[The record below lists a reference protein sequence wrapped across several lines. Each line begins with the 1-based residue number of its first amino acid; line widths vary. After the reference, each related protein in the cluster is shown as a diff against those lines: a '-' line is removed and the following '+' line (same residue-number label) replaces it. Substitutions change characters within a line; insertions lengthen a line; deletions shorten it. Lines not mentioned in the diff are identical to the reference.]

1 MGIKLSNNE
10 SLIINQLFDTGLFVN
25 NMKNSSKEM
34 VVATESLKKA
44 LVQQRINNYLHDL
57 IGIYP
62 ENIQE
67 NLILLISSDFESAET
82 VHVLLSTLKSVI
94 NLPELQEEKTD
105 RDVLTQ
111 TIVRQ
116 VHSEVTELDEREIYR
131 LISNLFVERFKIFTP
146 DQPELIDSEHDQEI
160 SEYWNIDP
168 NFNLIAQGLVNQLTV
183 SNNIVLNDTQ
193 RVNRALLIHRYI
205 SSKKSPNLWDALL
218 RKKDKIAE
226 QWNNLGRFYLECG
239 DDYALLLDKK
249 RQQVK
254 SKPAV
259 VAIEV
264 AHRIH
269 SGISESELSE
279 EIKAVAKEFFS
290 NSNIGTS
297 LVKDALN
304 DFGLVNIRNGFVFP
318 TPIISRFISKK

>member
-10 SLIINQLFDTGLFVN
+10 SLIINQLIDTGLFVN
-25 NMKNSSKEM
+25 NTKNSSKEM
-34 VVATESLKKA
+34 AVATESLKKT
-44 LVQQRINNYLHDL
+44 LVQQKINSYLHDL

-67 NLILLISSDFESAET
+67 NLILLISSDFESSET
-82 VHVLLSTLKSVI
+82 VHVLLATLKSVI

-131 LISNLFVERFKIFTP
+131 LINNLFVDRFRIFTP
-146 DQPELIDSEHDQEI
+146 DHPELTDSEHNQEI

-168 NFNLIAQGLVNQLTV
+168 NFNLIAQGIVNQLTV
-183 SNNIVLNDTQ
+183 RNNIILNDTQ

-226 QWNNLGRFYLECG
+226 QWDKLDRFYLECG
-239 DDYALLLDKK
+239 DDYALLLDAK

-264 AHRIH
+264 SHRIN
-269 SGISESELSE
+269 SGISESELNQD
-279 EIKAVAKEFFS
+279 IKTVTKEFFP
-290 NSNIGTS
+290 NSNISPS

-304 DFGLVNIRNGFVFP
+304 DFGLVNLRNDFVFP
-318 TPIISRFISKK
+318 TPIISRFVSKK